1 MSAHGEEGNEGKH
14 TTIVNIITNLE
25 YILKEHCEKIKLIES
40 HLVCMKEQLEEDTST
55 VGKIALFVDPGVEIV
70 QEETKKEFKQID

>member
-14 TTIVNIITNLE
+14 STIGAIITNLE

-40 HLVCMKEQLEEDTST
+40 HLVFMKEQIE
-55 VGKIALFVDPGVEIV
+55 
-70 QEETKKEFKQID
+70 QQQETKKEFRQLD

>member
-14 TTIVNIITNLE
+14 TTIGAIITNLE

-40 HLVCMKEQLEEDTST
+40 HLLFMKEQIE
-55 VGKIALFVDPGVEIV
+55 
-70 QEETKKEFKQID
+70 QQQETKKEFKQID

>member
-1 MSAHGEEGNEGKH
+1 MSAYGEEGNEGKH

-40 HLVCMKEQLEEDTST
+40 HLLFIKEQLDEDTSST
-55 VGKIALFVDPGVEIV
+55 VGKVEIV
-70 QEETKKEFKQID
+70 KEETKKEFQQLD

>member
-40 HLVCMKEQLEEDTST
+40 HLLFTKEQLDEDASST
-55 VGKIALFVDPGVEIV
+55 VGKVEIV
-70 QEETKKEFKQID
+70 REETKKEFKQID

>member
-40 HLVCMKEQLEEDTST
+40 HLLFINEQLDEDTSST
-55 VGKIALFVDPGVEIV
+55 VGKVEIV
-70 QEETKKEFKQID
+70 KEETKKEFKQLD

>member
-14 TTIVNIITNLE
+14 STIEAIVTNLE

-40 HLVCMKEQLEEDTST
+40 HLVFIKEQLDEDTYST
-55 VGKIALFVDPGVEIV
+55 VGKVEIV

>member
-1 MSAHGEEGNEGKH
+1 MSTHGEEGNEGKH
-14 TTIVNIITNLE
+14 TAIVNIITNLE

-40 HLVCMKEQLEEDTST
+40 HLLFTKEQLDEDTSST
-55 VGKIALFVDPGVEIV
+55 VGKVEIV

>member
-1 MSAHGEEGNEGKH
+1 MSTHGEESDEGKH

-40 HLVCMKEQLEEDTST
+40 HLVFIKEQLDEDNPST
-55 VGKIALFVDPGVEIV
+55 VGKVEIV

>member
-14 TTIVNIITNLE
+14 TTIGAIITNLE

-40 HLVCMKEQLEEDTST
+40 HLVFMKEQID
-55 VGKIALFVDPGVEIV
+55 
-70 QEETKKEFKQID
+70 QQQETKKEFQQLD

>member
-40 HLVCMKEQLEEDTST
+40 HLLFTKEQLDEDASS
-55 VGKIALFVDPGVEIV
+55 VGKVEIV
-70 QEETKKEFKQID
+70 REETKKEFKQMD

>member
-40 HLVCMKEQLEEDTST
+40 HLLFTKEQLNEDASS
-55 VGKIALFVDPGVEIV
+55 VGKVEIV
-70 QEETKKEFKQID
+70 REETKKEFKQID

>member
-1 MSAHGEEGNEGKH
+1 MSAHGEEGNEAKH

-40 HLVCMKEQLEEDTST
+40 HLLFIKEQLDEDTSST
-55 VGKIALFVDPGVEIV
+55 VGKVEIV

>member
-40 HLVCMKEQLEEDTST
+40 HLVFMKEQID
-55 VGKIALFVDPGVEIV
+55 
-70 QEETKKEFKQID
+70 QQQETKKEFQQLD

>member
-14 TTIVNIITNLE
+14 TTIGAIITNLE

-40 HLVCMKEQLEEDTST
+40 HLLFMKEQIE
-55 VGKIALFVDPGVEIV
+55 
-70 QEETKKEFKQID
+70 QEQETKKEFRQLD

>member
-40 HLVCMKEQLEEDTST
+40 HLLFMKEQIE
-55 VGKIALFVDPGVEIV
+55 
-70 QEETKKEFKQID
+70 QEQETKKEFRQLD

>member
-40 HLVCMKEQLEEDTST
+40 HLLFTKEQLDEDASS
-55 VGKIALFVDPGVEIV
+55 VGKVEIV
-70 QEETKKEFKQID
+70 REETKKEFKQID

>member
-40 HLVCMKEQLEEDTST
+40 HLVFIKEQLDEDTSST
-55 VGKIALFVDPGVEIV
+55 VGKVEIV
-70 QEETKKEFKQID
+70 QEETKKEFQQID

>member
-14 TTIVNIITNLE
+14 TTIVNLITNLE

-40 HLVCMKEQLEEDTST
+40 HLLFIKEQLDEDNPST
-55 VGKIALFVDPGVEIV
+55 VGKVEIV

>member
-40 HLVCMKEQLEEDTST
+40 HLLFTKEQLDEDTPST
-55 VGKIALFVDPGVEIV
+55 VGKVEIV

>member
-1 MSAHGEEGNEGKH
+1 MSAYGEEGNEGKY
-14 TTIVNIITNLE
+14 TALKAIITNLE

-40 HLVCMKEQLEEDTST
+40 HLLFTKEQLDEDTPST
-55 VGKIALFVDPGVEIV
+55 VGKVEIV

>member
-14 TTIVNIITNLE
+14 SALKAIVTNLE

-40 HLVCMKEQLEEDTST
+40 HLLFIKEQLDEDTSST
-55 VGKIALFVDPGVEIV
+55 VGKVEIV

>member
-40 HLVCMKEQLEEDTST
+40 HLLFIKEQLDEDTSST
-55 VGKIALFVDPGVEIV
+55 VGKVEIV
-70 QEETKKEFKQID
+70 KEEKKKEFQQLD

>member
-14 TTIVNIITNLE
+14 TTIGAIITNLE

-40 HLVCMKEQLEEDTST
+40 HLVFMKEQIE
-55 VGKIALFVDPGVEIV
+55 
-70 QEETKKEFKQID
+70 QQQETKKEFRQLD

>member
-40 HLVCMKEQLEEDTST
+40 HLVFIKEQID
-55 VGKIALFVDPGVEIV
+55 
-70 QEETKKEFKQID
+70 QQQETKKEFQQLD

>member
-40 HLVCMKEQLEEDTST
+40 HLVFMKEQID
-55 VGKIALFVDPGVEIV
+55 
-70 QEETKKEFKQID
+70 QQQETKKEFQQID

>member
-14 TTIVNIITNLE
+14 STIGAIITNLE

-40 HLVCMKEQLEEDTST
+40 HLVFMKEQLDEDTST
-55 VGKIALFVDPGVEIV
+55 IGKVEIV
-70 QEETKKEFKQID
+70 QEETKKEFQQLD

>member
-40 HLVCMKEQLEEDTST
+40 HLLFTKEQLDEDTSST
-55 VGKIALFVDPGVEIV
+55 VGKVEIV

>member
-1 MSAHGEEGNEGKH
+1 MSTHGEESDEGKH

-40 HLVCMKEQLEEDTST
+40 HLVFIKEQLDEDNPST
-55 VGKIALFVDPGVEIV
+55 VGKVEIV
-70 QEETKKEFKQID
+70 KEETKKEFKQID

>member
-40 HLVCMKEQLEEDTST
+40 HLLFIKEQLDEDNPST
-55 VGKIALFVDPGVEIV
+55 VGKVEIV